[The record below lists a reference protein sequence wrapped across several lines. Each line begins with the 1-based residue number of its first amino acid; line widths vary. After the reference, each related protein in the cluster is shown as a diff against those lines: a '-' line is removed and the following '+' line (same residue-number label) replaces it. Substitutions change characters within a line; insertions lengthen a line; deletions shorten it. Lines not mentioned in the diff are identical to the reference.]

1 MDAKAALLFLIEDTS
16 LCTTVFS
23 HTLLKK
29 VTSSGNA
36 STLHNNVGGRGLEY
50 FFDVRK
56 CNVEVYICCDSF
68 RFLTSFFLEKKNET
82 FIIIY
87 VKSVMM

>member
-1 MDAKAALLFLIEDTS
+1 MMDAKAALLFLIEDTS

-36 STLHNNVGGRGLEY
+36 STAMLEAVAWNIFLMCANVMWKYTFAVIHLDFSRPLFLFFQAFQNAIFVPHIALE
-50 FFDVRK
+50 
-56 CNVEVYICCDSF
+56 
-68 RFLTSFFLEKKNET
+68 
-82 FIIIY
+82 
-87 VKSVMM
+87 